1 MAFRTMG
8 MALWTGIFYHE
19 PALLSP
25 FYQLYSDREPPIHHS
40 VCYELKARMLYL
52 PTEEELRKELAP
64 GHERREVAPNARSA
78 RAKPQTLR
86 QSHCDLQ
93 DTACICN
100 RFDTISAIVE

>member
-1 MAFRTMG
+1 MTFRTMG

-19 PALLSP
+19 PALLSA

>member
-1 MAFRTMG
+1 MTFRTMG

-64 GHERREVAPNARSA
+64 RHERREVAPNARSA

>member
-1 MAFRTMG
+1 
-8 MALWTGIFYHE
+8 MALWTG
-19 PALLSP
+19 L

-40 VCYELKARMLYL
+40 VCDELEARMLYL

-100 RFDTISAIVE
+100 RFDTLSVMVE